1 MNVPFIDL
9 SRTAQKI
16 KQNVL
21 RDWTEKLDKTQF
33 IGGPSIKE
41 LEKRVGEYLQVK
53 KLVGC
58 SNGTDAILVGLQA
71 LGLKP
76 GQKVA
81 ITNLTFWSPLEAI
94 VQLGAQPVLIDI
106 DPDDL
111 QMSFAEFK
119 KAHEKFRF
127 EAAILVHLYGWTSA
141 QLMEFRNFCKE
152 RGIALLEDA
161 AQAFGVRYQ
170 GESLYKDARI
180 GTISFYPAKVIGAAG
195 DAGAITSND
204 ESLAGICDSLINH
217 GRAQHYSYDRIGW
230 NGRMAEL
237 QAVYILRQFE
247 IIEELLA
254 TRRTAEKYYIQ
265 FFNNHRDLIRV
276 YQPPQQVEG
285 NGYLTVF
292 TGPKKTG
299 EEMIQALKAKGIG
312 CARTY
317 PETIDLQPPTRNAL
331 RVSDLN
337 ISRGLTQRVFNL
349 PVFGYITPEECEAAA
364 RATLEILKG

>member
-9 SRTAQKI
+9 SRTAHKI

-21 RDWTEKLDKTQF
+21 QDWTERLEKTQF

-41 LEKRVGEYLQVK
+41 LEKRAGEYLQVK
-53 KLVGC
+53 RLVAC

-81 ITNLTFWSPLEAI
+81 VTNFTFWAPVEAI

-111 QMSFAEFK
+111 QMSFEEFK

-127 EAAILVHLYGWTSA
+127 EFAIFVHLYGWTS
-141 QLMEFRNFCKE
+141 QRLDEFRKFCTE
-152 RGIALLEDA
+152 HGIALLEDA
-161 AQAFGVRYQ
+161 AQAFGVKYQ
-170 GESLYKDARI
+170 GASVYKDARI

-195 DAGAITSND
+195 DAGAITSYD
-204 ESLAGICDSLINH
+204 EALAGLCDSLINH
-217 GRAQHYSYDRIGW
+217 GRSQHYSYAHIGW

-237 QAVYILRQFE
+237 QAVYILRQLE

-254 TRRTAEKYYIQ
+254 TRRAAEKFYFD
-265 FFNNHRDLIRV
+265 FFKKHPDLIRV
-276 YQPPQQVEG
+276 YKPPRQVEG

-292 TGPKKTG
+292 TSPKKTG
-299 EEMIQALKAKGIG
+299 EEMVQALKTKGIG
-312 CARTY
+312 SARTY
-317 PETIDLQPPTRNAL
+317 PETMDMQPPTKNAL
-331 RVSDLN
+331 RASDLKV
-337 ISRGLTQRVFNL
+337 SREFTQRVFNL
-349 PVFGYITPEECEAAA
+349 PVFGYIRPEECEAAA
-364 RATLEILKG
+364 KAAIEILKC